1 MDKYSIKAVIDRFE
15 GVFAVLKLDDGQS
28 LNWPI
33 KNLPDDIKGG
43 QVIRLF
49 ITTSQTEQ
57 EEREK
62 TAKALLNEILNSD
75 QESLMDN
82 A

>member
-1 MDKYSIKAVIDRFE
+1 MDKYSISACLDRFE
-15 GVFAVLKLDDGQS
+15 GVFAVLKLDDGRS

-33 KNLPDDIKGG
+33 KNLPDDVKEG

-49 ITTSQTEQ
+49 LTTSQTEQ

-62 TAKALLNEILNSD
+62 TAKALLNEILNNNS
-75 QESLMDN
+75 
-82 A
+82 